1 MVIEPSEGVRS
12 IMKNVRHET
21 LQEQKREYPGDKL
34 MSSPEI
40 VTQKVLWNHK

>member
-12 IMKNVRHET
+12 IMKIVKLKT

-34 MSSPEI
+34 MSSTEI
-40 VTQKVLWNHK
+40 VTQKLV